1 MKSLSEIYYSHKNWL
16 DDEARPNYQTEKAIH
31 AEMADEADQYV
42 KELTSIKDNW
52 KNVLEYDVTRLNPY
66 AKPIRWYYFS
76 YESPEYYFDKSYE
89 DNDINSGLS
98 DRELQYFVHI
108 ELVEEFLCCLAHSV
122 KRYFDED
129 IDLIGLVRQEAIDEE
144 KRTDGDSEP
153 PADTSTPSA
162 DFTEDVTDLTPA
174 TNENQGKGTAG
185 RPTADDFTTYFIKPE
200 WAKFLLPALHK
211 ILDEKKGTFRAKVIA
226 AITDVYI
233 NKPALQSVHDEF
245 NGGKKDTTF
254 EQRYNR
260 HYGDYYRFKMK
271 PFPEDELEAIRNE
284 LKEICNQEH
293 EAAGGHVSDTSTP

>member
-1 MKSLSEIYYSHKNWL
+1 MRTLLEIYNSHPNWL
-16 DDEARPNYQTEKAIH
+16 EDEEHPHCQKEEVIHTEMY
-31 AEMADEADQYV
+31 EEADQYV
-42 KELTSIKDNW
+42 KELTTIPHNW
-52 KNVLEYDVTRLNPY
+52 KNVLMHDVSRMNPYDRVTRYWLYDVWKEL
-66 AKPIRWYYFS
+66 
-76 YESPEYYFDKSYE
+76 EEYLDITYDC
-89 DNDINSGLS
+89 NDGGLS
-98 DRELQYFVHI
+98 DNEYKYLMHI
-108 ELVEEFLCCLAHSV
+108 ELVEYFLDTVQGAIY
-122 KRYFDED
+122 RYFGED
-129 IDLIGLVRQEAIDEE
+129 INLVEYLRQEAIDEE
-144 KRTDGDSEP
+144 KQT
-153 PADTSTPSA
+153 ADTSTPSA

-293 EAAGGHVSDTSTP
+293 EAAGGHTSDTSTP